1 MDGPTI
7 TSTRRGKAVRKQ
19 MKTQN
24 GNHSRTATWD
34 RLNRLRKQRRVQN
47 FATFGLVAMGPVL
60 AVLTYMGLG
69 PFELDPTSHGIRLI
83 LLADLVYVLAV
94 ATLVAQKVGNIV
106 ASRRANSAG
115 SQLHLRLTGGLPS
128 SP

>member
-24 GNHSRTATWD
+24 GTPSRTAAWD

-47 FATFGLVAMGPVL
+47 FATLGIVVLGPVL

-69 PFELDPTSHGIRLI
+69 PFELDPTSSGIRLI
-83 LLADLVYVLAV
+83 LLADLVYVLVV
-94 ATLVAQKVGNIV
+94 ATLVAQKVGKIV
-106 ASRRANSAG
+106 ASRRANSA
-115 SQLHLRLTGGLPS
+115 
-128 SP
+128 